1 MRCQS
6 MASQGAAVK
15 ISAKYG
21 ADAAYINTD
30 SYQLMSIMPPRQ
42 HMAAPAPRHGY
53 EYHRGPYTNRYSKL
67 VKRKNSIIKV
77 S

>member
-1 MRCQS
+1 MRCQG

-15 ISAKYG
+15 ITAKYG
-21 ADAAYINTD
+21 AYAAYINTD
-30 SYQLMSIMPPRQ
+30 SYQLMSVMLPRQ
-42 HMAAPAPRHGY
+42 HMAAPASRHGY
-53 EYHRGPYTNRYSKL
+53 DYHRGPYTDRYSKL